1 MNLKTFIFLSALSV
15 VVNSFWWTPKI
26 PEKKDVTPCYVC
38 NGILLCNEGP
48 CWSKRHTSMI
58 GTITGTRIRR
68 LRKNGFVA
76 SPRSQAP
83 HRVDFVHRSS
93 RENDGIP

>member
-1 MNLKTFIFLSALSV
+1 MESDLICGVSVDMNLKTFIFLSALSV

-48 CWSKRHTSMI
+48 CWSKRHTI
-58 GTITGTRIRR
+58 YDWDDYWNKDKKVEKKWIRG
-68 LRKNGFVA
+68 KVV
-76 SPRSQAP
+76 
-83 HRVDFVHRSS
+83 VD
-93 RENDGIP
+93 